1 VQTAFYRALEQ
12 ANRAIGSAAD
22 PTAAAHAVAD
32 QFATAAKARE
42 TWACQQGCAHCCRFP
57 VGVTVT
63 EALRLGEALRLA
75 PVAER
80 QRLLRTIEAEAR
92 ESAAVSWLELAG
104 RPCPLLHRGACSLYA
119 ARPVPCRSL
128 GSADATA
135 CERAADG
142 DAVPVPLSDDSFA
155 AGLAVGQ
162 ALDARTGAH
171 GHRELRAALYAVL
184 TAADDARTVA
194 FIAARPAGGDAQA
207 AAAPRCGPG

>member
-1 VQTAFYRALEQ
+1 MQTAFYRALEQ

-80 QRLLRTIEAEAR
+80 QRLLHLYDRLGGAR
-92 ESAAVSWLELAG
+92 GDRVESIW
-104 RPCPLLHRGACSLYA
+104 R
-119 ARPVPCRSL
+119 
-128 GSADATA
+128 
-135 CERAADG
+135 
-142 DAVPVPLSDDSFA
+142 
-155 AGLAVGQ
+155 
-162 ALDARTGAH
+162 
-171 GHRELRAALYAVL
+171 
-184 TAADDARTVA
+184 
-194 FIAARPAGGDAQA
+194 IAARGAFY
-207 AAAPRCGPG
+207 